1 MPNPT
6 FFNLP
11 DEKREQ
17 ILQVAIHEFADNH
30 YEGISV
36 QPIVP

>member
-1 MPNPT
+1 MPNQT

-17 ILQVAIHEFADNH
+17 ILQADNDEFADND
-30 YEGISV
+30 YDGISM
-36 QPIVP
+36 QPIVS